1 MNKLLRATATSLL
14 AASLL
19 VVLGACKKIEPDA
32 DKAAATGDDATA
44 AALDIP
50 GLRTEKQ
57 QAGYAIGLQIGS
69 TLAEVKDE
77 VEFDALVKAMRTSMD
92 GGEPLMN
99 EEQARQAFEAFGERM
114 QTKMAAGNREAGE
127 AFLAANASQ
136 EGVQVTASGLQYKVL
151 EEGTGPK
158 PGPDSRVSVHYRGTL
173 VDGTV
178 FDSSYD
184 RGEPAVF
191 TLSSVVP
198 AGRKA
203 CS

>member
-1 MNKLLRATATSLL
+1 RRQVPFLDPVRAGLWPQRLARRHPPERHPGLRRRTPGTPLSDAAVPQRGTPMNKLLRATATSLL

-92 GGEPLMN
+92 GGEP
-99 EEQARQAFEAFGERM
+99 
-114 QTKMAAGNREAGE
+114 
-127 AFLAANASQ
+127 
-136 EGVQVTASGLQYKVL
+136 
-151 EEGTGPK
+151 
-158 PGPDSRVSVHYRGTL
+158 
-173 VDGTV
+173 
-178 FDSSYD
+178 
-184 RGEPAVF
+184 
-191 TLSSVVP
+191 
-198 AGRKA
+198 
-203 CS
+203 